1 MASLFTETRKTE
13 MYQFFSVAFNAAPG
27 VTYLTQLQEAV
38 EAGLSTQQIVNIFT
52 TKTQFT
58 SVYPSFLTSQEFANK
73 LVDAVI
79 KSSALPAAKVQA
91 ATDIVAALDFG
102 FTRGDV
108 VFQVFSNL
116 ANTTD
121 PANPYF
127 GVAQQFTKQIAVA
140 KYYTETLLG
149 NSTDVGTL
157 QGVIKNVTNTSDV
170 STNAAI
176 QSLIDSGTAVSQTYT
191 LSANV
196 DNIVGTAA
204 NDQIN
209 GTATGAFGILDAIDG
224 GSGVDTLSIL
234 DTAAISTA
242 PTQNIRNVEVA
253 TLTSAL
259 GVTADTTGW
268 TGLTNLTTT
277 SVAGATVSSSAGTAV
292 IVNAGML
299 AAGAVSVNGGS
310 AVNVVATGS
319 TTGTITVG
327 NVTAPVGAVAV
338 SNTSTGAVSMGNISV
353 TGGTSVT
360 IGQTAGNSI
369 NTTTTLGTVT
379 VNGSALTTGV
389 AVNNAAAV
397 TAGAAVAGVT
407 TNAVTINDVNLGSAT
422 QAGTITSATVNNF
435 TTLSVNGTA
444 VTNLTLS
451 NGAGNIIIDN
461 SGLTTPTNRTL
472 NLAVNGMTGGT
483 LDDADVYTTLNVS
496 TSGASSRLAN
506 ITTGAV
512 TQLNVSGTH
521 DLTLTSAAG
530 LTAVQA
536 VNVTGA
542 VGLRADLSGASVQ
555 SVSTAGSTGNSTVT
569 LNGATASFA
578 GGVGVDTVTATT
590 VAANTKSID
599 LGGGNDTLT
608 LNTAVTTASIA
619 GGQGTDTLK
628 VSASN
633 AALASATPLFNTFLS
648 GFEKLDL
655 SGATNQTIDLANLGS
670 INDVTTSGGNGLTLN
685 NLASGSMLTLNGA
698 GTAYTV
704 GNAAFLIG
712 ANDTLNLALTGGSGA
727 GVSFASTG
735 LTATGVENVNIVV
748 SDTQAVPSGSFNNA
762 FSLLGNSAKSI
773 TVTGNSGLTLTATD
787 TALTNLDASGIT
799 LGGFTFTSGA
809 LGAAAAIKGSSAG
822 TNTVAFT
829 AATAAVNYTGGTG
842 TDSVTAVNAQANV
855 VSLGNGTNSFSGD
868 SGANT
873 VTGGTGDDTVSVS
886 SGNNNVTLGDGTN
899 SFTAT
904 SGNNT
909 VATGTG
915 NDTVLLGSGNNTAN
929 LGDGTNS
936 FTATSGNNSVTTG
949 AGNDTVSVISGNN
962 IVSLGNGTNSFTAT
976 SGNNNYTGGTGV
988 DTVTVGGGVNTI
1000 LTGTGADVIN
1010 LTAVTA
1016 NVNTYTT
1023 VSDFA
1028 VGDKLNFANLGTEVF
1043 NNTKVTLGNTAVF
1056 QDFANAV
1063 IAAAGDASVNG
1074 ALGWFQFAGDTY
1086 VVESRHDAAVS
1097 ASFVNGTDM
1106 IVKLTG
1112 LLDLSTAQFTG
1123 AGGASTLT
1131 GA

>member
-1 MASLFTETRKTE
+1 

-79 KSSALPAAKVQA
+79 KSSASPAAKAQA

-157 QGVIKNVTNTSDV
+157 QGVIKNVTDASDV
-170 STNAAI
+170 SSNSAI

-224 GSGVDTLSIL
+224 GAGVDTLSVF

-242 PTQNIRNVEVA
+242 PTQSIRNIEVA

-259 GVTADTTGW
+259 GITADTTGW
-268 TGLTNLTTT
+268 TGLNSLTTT
-277 SVAGATVSSSAGTAV
+277 SVAGASVNASAGTSV
-292 IVNAGML
+292 TVNAGML
-299 AAGAVSVNGGS
+299 AAGPVSVNGGN

-327 NVTAPVGAVAV
+327 NVTAPVGAVTV
-338 SNTSTGAVSMGNISV
+338 SNASTGAVSMGNINV
-353 TGGTSVT
+353 TGGSTVAVS
-360 IGQTAGNSI
+360 QTAGNAI
-369 NTTTTLGTVT
+369 NTTTTLGAVTVT
-379 VNGSALTTGV
+379 GSALTTAV
-389 AVNNAAAV
+389 TVNNAAAA
-397 TAGAAVAGVT
+397 TAGPAVAGVT
-407 TNAVTINDVNLGSAT
+407 TNAVTITDINSGSNT
-422 QAGTITSATVNNF
+422 QSGTITSATVNNF
-435 TTLSVNGTA
+435 TTLGMSGTA
-444 VTNLTLS
+444 LS
-451 NGAGNIIIDN
+451 NLSVRNGSGNIIIDN

-472 NLAVNGMTGGT
+472 NLTVNGMTGGT
-483 LDDADVYTTLNVS
+483 LDDADVYTTLNV
-496 TSGASSRLAN
+496 TTAGAASRLAN

-512 TQLNVSGTH
+512 TQLNVSGTN
-521 DLTLTSAAG
+521 DLTLTSTAG
-530 LTAVQA
+530 LTAVQG
-536 VNVTGA
+536 VTVTGA

-555 SVSTAGSTGNSTVT
+555 SISTAGSTGNSTVT
-569 LNGATASFA
+569 LNGANASFA
-578 GGVGVDTVTATT
+578 GGVGVDTVTATA
-590 VAANTKSID
+590 VAANAKSID

-608 LNTAVTTASIA
+608 LNTGVTTAAIA

-628 VSASN
+628 MSASN
-633 AALASATPLFNTFLS
+633 AALASATPIFNTFLS

-655 SGATNQTIDLANLGS
+655 SAATNQTIDLANLGG
-670 INDVTTSGGNGLTLN
+670 IGDVTTSGGNGLTLN
-685 NLASGSMLTLNGA
+685 NLASGSTLNLTGA

-704 GNAAFLIG
+704 GNAAFLTG
-712 ANDTLNLALTGGSGA
+712 TNDTLNLTLTDGSGA

-735 LTATGVENVNIVV
+735 LSATGVENVNIVV
-748 SDTQAVPSGSFNNA
+748 SDTQALPSGSFNNT
-762 FSLLGNSAKSI
+762 FTLLGNSAKS
-773 TVTGNSGLTLTATD
+773 VGVRGNAGVTLTATD
-787 TALTNLDASGIT
+787 TALTSLDASGIT

-809 LGAAAAIKGSSAG
+809 LANAATINGSAAG
-822 TNTVAFT
+822 TNSVNFT
-829 AATAAVNYTGGTG
+829 AATAAVTYTGGTG
-842 TDSVTAVNAQANV
+842 ADSVTANNAQANV
-855 VSLGNGTNSFSGD
+855 VSLGNGTNSFTGGD
-868 SGANT
+868 GGNT
-873 VTGGTGDDTVSVS
+873 VTSGTGNDTVMVG
-886 SGNNNVTLGDGTN
+886 SGNNNATLGNGTN

-904 SGNNT
+904 SGNNAVT
-909 VATGTG
+909 TGTG
-915 NDTVLLGSGNNTAN
+915 NDTVSVGSGNNIAN
-929 LGDGTNS
+929 LGDGNNE
-936 FTATSGNNSVTTG
+936 FTGTSGNNTVTTG
-949 AGNDTVSVISGNN
+949 AGDDTVMVTSGNN
-962 IVSLGNGTNSFTAT
+962 TVNLGNGANSFTAT

-988 DTVTVGGGVNTI
+988 DLVTVGGGVNTI
-1000 LTGTGADVIN
+1000 FTGAGADVIN

-1028 VGDKLNFANLGTEVF
+1028 VGDQLSFADLGDEVF
-1043 NNTKVTLGNTAVF
+1043 NSTKVTLGNTAVF
-1056 QDFANAV
+1056 QDYANAV
-1063 IAAAGDASVNG
+1063 IAAAGDASMNG

-1086 VVESRHDAAVS
+1086 VVESRHNAAQN

-1112 LLDLSTAQFTG
+1112 LLDLSTAQFDGTG
-1123 AGGASTLT
+1123 LTSTLT
-1131 GA
+1131 AA